1 MSECA
6 DGVLIGNMG
15 FRTKEVV
22 FVIILLY
29 TTVKVTVVVTPLP
42 TAVVVMMQGVASMT
56 PQPWPMLD
64 QVPIE
69 RGLLALKG
77 PDHTYY
83 R

>member
-1 MSECA
+1 
-6 DGVLIGNMG
+6 MG

-29 TTVKVTVVVTPLP
+29 TTVKVTVAVTPLP